1 MAVSGDVSDM
11 EEFMGK
17 KLIALILCVTMLAS
31 LTLTGCSTNSA
42 DGQEVKIIRV
52 AFNQNENHP
61 QYKAMKELGEKFEQ
75 ATNGRYKMNI
85 YANGVLGEQGSMA
98 EFIRTGALDM
108 AIVPCSVPEGY
119 DSDFAIVG
127 APYLYKDMDH
137 LRRATETGVFTDLFK
152 STRKYNFEVL
162 TIYTAG
168 ERNIYAAKPIN
179 SADDLKGMIVRVNDS
194 TTYLNMVKYMGG
206 TGTAMS
212 QSEVYTA
219 LQQGVIDAGENSELV
234 YSDFKHYEVAKY
246 YSYTRHIVH
255 PDVVVA
261 STNFLDSMSAEDR
274 AIFNELVMESTEYEF
289 DTFKEA
295 VEKGKEEA
303 EAHGAIF
310 VYPDTNEFREKCQ
323 PLLDSIAN
331 QSDMTKDIY
340 NKVEALRDEN

>member
-1 MAVSGDVSDM
+1 
-11 EEFMGK
+11 MGK
-17 KLIALILCVTMLAS
+17 KIIALVLCITMLAS
-31 LTLTGCSTNSA
+31 LTLTGCSTDSA

-61 QYKAMKELGEKFEQ
+61 QYKAMKELGEKFEK
-75 ATNGRYKMNI
+75 ATNGRYKMTI

-179 SADDLKGMIVRVNDS
+179 SAEDLKGMIVRVNDS

-219 LQQGVIDAGENSELV
+219 LQQGVIDA
-234 YSDFKHYEVAKY
+234 
-246 YSYTRHIVH
+246 YTRHIVH

-261 STNFLDSMSAEDR
+261 STNFLDSLSAEDR
-274 AIFNELVMESTEYEF
+274 KIFDQLVMESTDYEF
-289 DTFKEA
+289 DTFKDA

-340 NKVEALRDEN
+340 NKVEALRNQD

>member
-168 ERNIYAAKPIN
+168 ERNIYAAKPVN
-179 SADDLKGMIVRVNDS
+179 SADDLKEIG
-194 TTYLNMVKYMGG
+194 
-206 TGTAMS
+206 
-212 QSEVYTA
+212 
-219 LQQGVIDAGENSELV
+219 
-234 YSDFKHYEVAKY
+234 
-246 YSYTRHIVH
+246 
-255 PDVVVA
+255 
-261 STNFLDSMSAEDR
+261 R
-274 AIFNELVMESTEYEF
+274 AHV
-289 DTFKEA
+289 
-295 VEKGKEEA
+295 
-303 EAHGAIF
+303 
-310 VYPDTNEFREKCQ
+310 
-323 PLLDSIAN
+323 
-331 QSDMTKDIY
+331 
-340 NKVEALRDEN
+340 

>member
-1 MAVSGDVSDM
+1 M
-11 EEFMGK
+11 EDFMGK
-17 KLIALILCVTMLAS
+17 KLMALLLCVCLMTS
-31 LTLTGCSTNSA
+31 FTLTGCGSKSA

-61 QYKAMKELGEKFEQ
+61 QYKAMKELGEKLEE
-75 ATNGRYKMNI
+75 ATNGRYKMTI

-119 DSDFAIVG
+119 DSNFAIVG
-127 APYLYKDMDH
+127 APYLYQDMDH
-137 LRRATETGVFTDLFK
+137 LRRATESGVFTDLFK

-168 ERNIYAAKPIN
+168 ERNIYADKPIN

-246 YSYTRHIVH
+246 YSYNKHQMV
-255 PDVVVA
+255 PDMLVA
-261 STNFLDSMSAEDR
+261 NLKFLNGLSPE
-274 AIFNELVMESTEYEF
+274 EYQV
-289 DTFKEA
+289 FKEA
-295 VEKGKEEA
+295 AAVSTEVEMAEWDKSIEEA
-303 EAHGAIF
+303 
-310 VYPDTNEFREKCQ
+310 
-323 PLLDSIAN
+323 
-331 QSDMTKDIY
+331 KDIAINQMGVQFIDVDVNAFKQKVLPLHEKMLQENPKIVDFY
-340 NKVEALRDEN
+340 NHIQEANEKAKGGQ